1 MLFFKS
7 NKTKLGKFDKQPLVT
22 KLVNY
27 GSVSVESVLTMRRR
41 RPLARFSFQFARDI
55 GESICQRFKMVSL
68 VTTTS
73 FLSLSVS
80 LSRLVSSH
88 LSSHLSRSQNGA
100 TCFVPGFPPFW
111 KTWKTWNCHGISN
124 WSWKSWNC
132 QGFLYQSWKKKSS
145 APATGFLF
153 EKLFA
158 VILNKVQL

>member
-100 TCFVPGFPPFW
+100 TCFVRSRFRFPCRYYKCP
-111 KTWKTWNCHGISN
+111 SN
-124 WSWKSWNC
+124 RHRI
-132 QGFLYQSWKKKSS
+132 QVL
-145 APATGFLF
+145 FLF
-153 EKLFA
+153 PKLISQENA
-158 VILNKVQL
+158 PVTCC